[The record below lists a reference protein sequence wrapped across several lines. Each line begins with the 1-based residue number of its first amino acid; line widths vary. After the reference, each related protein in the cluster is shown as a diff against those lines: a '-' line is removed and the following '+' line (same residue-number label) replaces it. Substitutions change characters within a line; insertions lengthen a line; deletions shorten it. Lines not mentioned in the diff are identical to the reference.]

1 MRIRWLAR
9 LAANRGVSL
18 ALIVAVVAVDHWIRR
33 PGMSFVQRA
42 LLDEP
47 CHVATAVVVIGA
59 ITRFRGSPPD
69 SRFLWSMLACSV
81 LIDADHLPLEFG
93 SSVLTNGTP
102 RPYTHA
108 LWVVLLLTV
117 AAIIAR
123 CWSRHARTLA
133 SGSAVA
139 ILAGAAWGISA
150 HFLRD
155 IVTAEISPWWPVSSA
170 AAQVPYWWY
179 VLALLITLAIPRAPA
194 AERYVCRS
202 AGEDLQPRDGMH
214 GG

>member
-1 MRIRWLAR
+1 MSIRGLAK
-9 LAANRGVSL
+9 LTANRGVSL
-18 ALIVAVVAVDHWIRR
+18 ALIAAVVAVDRWIRW
-33 PGMSFVQRA
+33 PGMNFVPRA

-47 CHVATAVVVIGA
+47 CHVATALVAIGA

-69 SRFLWSMLACSV
+69 SKFLWAMLLCSV

-117 AAIIAR
+117 VAIVAR
-123 CWSRHARTLA
+123 YWSQHARTLA
-133 SGSAVA
+133 SRSVVA

-155 IVTAEISPWWPVSSA
+155 IVTADMSPWWPISGA
-170 AAQVPYWWY
+170 AVQVPYWWY
-179 VLALLITLAIPRAPA
+179 VLALILTAAIPPIRQQKSDTFPA
-194 AERYVCRS
+194 
-202 AGEDLQPRDGMH
+202 QPPETGPTACGR
-214 GG
+214 